1 MFRHR
6 VLPEATVTIDEVTTT
21 PGGPAGYSVEELAR
35 KVGMSARNI
44 RAHQARRLLPP
55 PVRHGRAALYDDS
68 HVRRLD
74 AILAL
79 QRQGFNLVSIE
90 AMLGVRP
97 SDEAPDGLTAM
108 LQRLTADRPAL
119 AHALTRH
126 GVIGRTTDGTVRTVR
141 PRPLRAALDLH
152 RVRVGTV
159 PALQTLSEV
168 LDSLRPVADELVA
181 AVTARLLALAP
192 EVVRGG
198 ARSSWADLDR
208 ETLLLTQGVVSVL
221 AEAFRL
227 AVENQ
232 AEAHV
237 AELLE
242 NHLDADVCLED
253 GSVIDNG

>member
-1 MFRHR
+1 M
-6 VLPEATVTIDEVTTT
+6 TIDEARTAVGTT
-21 PGGPAGYSVEELAR
+21 PGGAAGYTVEQLAR

-55 PVRHGRAALYDDS
+55 PVRHGRAAFYDDS

-90 AMLGVRP
+90 AMLGVRAG
-97 SDEAPDGLTAM
+97 DEAPDGLTAM
-108 LQRLTADRPAL
+108 LHRLAADHPAL

-126 GVIGRTTDGTVRTVR
+126 GVIGRATDGTVRTVR

-152 RVRVGTV
+152 RVRMGTV

-181 AVTARLLALAP
+181 AVTARMLALAP
-192 EVVRGG
+192 ELVRGG
-198 ARSSWADLDR
+198 AQSSWADLDR
-208 ETLLLTQGVVSVL
+208 ETLLLTRGVVNL
-221 AEAFRL
+221 LTEAFRL

-237 AELLE
+237 AELME

-253 GSVIDNG
+253 SSVIDNG

>member
-1 MFRHR
+1 M
-6 VLPEATVTIDEVTTT
+6 TIDEVTTT
-21 PGGPAGYSVEELAR
+21 PGGSAGYTVEELAR
-35 KVGMSARNI
+35 KVGMSPRNI

-55 PVRHGRAALYDDS
+55 PVRHGRAAFYDDS

-90 AMLGVRP
+90 AMLGVRAR
-97 SDEAPDGLTAM
+97 DEASDGLTAM
-108 LQRLTADRPAL
+108 LQRLTTDRPAL

-126 GVIGRTTDGTVRTVR
+126 GVIGRTSDGTVRTVR
-141 PRPLRAALDLH
+141 PRPLRAALDLQ
-152 RVRVGTV
+152 RVRVGTA

-192 EVVRGG
+192 DLVRGG

-208 ETLLLTQGVVSVL
+208 ETLLLTQGVVNVL
-221 AEAFRL
+221 SEAFRL

-242 NHLDADVCLED
+242 NHLDTDVCLED
-253 GSVIDNG
+253 SSVIDNG

>member
-1 MFRHR
+1 M
-6 VLPEATVTIDEVTTT
+6 TIDEMTTVAAT
-21 PGGPAGYSVEELAR
+21 PGGTGGYTVEELAR
-35 KVGMSARNI
+35 KVGMSPRNI

-55 PVRHGRAALYDDS
+55 PVRRGRVALYDDS

-90 AMLGVRP
+90 AMLGVRGG
-97 SDEAPDGLTAM
+97 DEVPDGLTAM
-108 LQRLTADRPAL
+108 LQRLATDRPAL

-126 GVIGRTTDGTVRTVR
+126 GVIGRSADGTVRTVR

-152 RVRVGTV
+152 RVRMGTV

-181 AVTARLLALAP
+181 AVTARMLALAP
-192 EVVRGG
+192 ELARAG
-198 ARSSWADLDR
+198 ARSSWSDLDR
-208 ETLLLTQGVVSVL
+208 ETLLLTQGVVGVL
-221 AEAFRL
+221 TEAFRL

-242 NHLDADVCLED
+242 NHLDADLCLED
-253 GSVIDNG
+253 SSVIDNG

>member
-1 MFRHR
+1 
-6 VLPEATVTIDEVTTT
+6 
-21 PGGPAGYSVEELAR
+21 
-35 KVGMSARNI
+35 
-44 RAHQARRLLPP
+44 
-55 PVRHGRAALYDDS
+55 
-68 HVRRLD
+68 D

-90 AMLGVRP
+90 AMLGVRAG
-97 SDEAPDGLTAM
+97 DEAPDGLTAM
-108 LQRLTADRPAL
+108 LQRLAADRPAL

-126 GVIGRTTDGTVRTVR
+126 GVIGRADDGTVRTSR

-168 LDSLRPVADELVA
+168 LDSLRPVADDLVA

-192 EVVRGG
+192 ELVRSGN
-198 ARSSWADLDR
+198 RSSWADLDR
-208 ETLLLTQGVVSVL
+208 ETLLLTQGVVGVL
-221 AEAFRL
+221 TEAFRL

-242 NHLDADVCLED
+242 NHLGTDVCVED
-253 GSVIDNG
+253 GAVIDNG

>member
-6 VLPEATVTIDEVTTT
+6 VLPEATVTIDELATTSGA
-21 PGGPAGYSVEELAR
+21 PVGYSVEELAR
-35 KVGMSARNI
+35 KVGMSPRNI

-55 PVRHGRAALYDDS
+55 PVRRGRAALYDDS

-90 AMLGVRP
+90 AMLGVRA
-97 SDEAPDGLTAM
+97 SDDAPDGLTAM

-181 AVTARLLALAP
+181 AVTARLLTLAP
-192 EVVRGG
+192 ELVRSD

-208 ETLLLTQGVVSVL
+208 ETLLLTQGVVNVL
-221 AEAFRL
+221 TEAFRL

-232 AEAHV
+232 SEAHI

-253 GSVIDNG
+253 STVIDNG

>member
-6 VLPEATVTIDEVTTT
+6 ALPEATVTIDEVTTT
-21 PGGPAGYSVEELAR
+21 PGGPVGYSVEELAR
-35 KVGMSARNI
+35 KVGMSPRNI

-74 AILAL
+74 AILTL

-90 AMLGVRP
+90 AMLGVRAG
-97 SDEAPDGLTAM
+97 DEVPDGLTAM
-108 LQRLTADRPAL
+108 LQRLAAERPAL
-119 AHALTRH
+119 AHSLTRH
-126 GVIGRTTDGTVRTVR
+126 GVIGRAADGTVRTTR

-168 LDSLRPVADELVA
+168 LDSLRPVAGELVA

-192 EVVRGG
+192 ELARGS
-198 ARSSWADLDR
+198 RSSWADLDR
-208 ETLLLTQGVVSVL
+208 ETLLLTQGVVGVL
-221 AEAFRL
+221 TEAFRL

-242 NHLDADVCLED
+242 NHLDTDVCLED
-253 GSVIDNG
+253 GAVIDNG

>member
-1 MFRHR
+1 
-6 VLPEATVTIDEVTTT
+6 
-21 PGGPAGYSVEELAR
+21 
-35 KVGMSARNI
+35 MSPRNI

-108 LQRLTADRPAL
+108 LQRLAADRPAL

-126 GVIGRTTDGTVRTVR
+126 GVIGRATDGTLRSVR

-152 RVRVGTV
+152 RVRMGTV

-168 LDSLRPVADELVA
+168 LDSLHPVADELVA
-181 AVTARLLALAP
+181 AVTARMLTLAP
-192 EVVRGG
+192 ELVRSGD
-198 ARSSWADLDR
+198 RSSWEDLDR
-208 ETLLLTQGVVSVL
+208 ETLLLTRGMVNMVT
-221 AEAFRL
+221 EAFRL
-227 AVENQ
+227 AVENR

-237 AELLE
+237 AEMLE
-242 NHLDADVCLED
+242 NHLDTDVCLEE
-253 GSVIDNG
+253 STVVDNG